1 MLTVENNET
10 LQNAL
15 DALQNWLEQQVI
27 NLNIKIPK
35 SYPLEDLLIKLIKY
49 TIHDC
54 STHTISIETGI
65 RLLYLDVC
73 FDDKL
78 KTVNQSKAMMCD
90 DFRAIAIIPI
100 LSKVFEY
107 CFLDRFSSY
116 LETSHNQFGF
126 KTGVGCNHAIYSVRN
141 IVDGLVH
148 AKSTVNV
155 CALDL
160 SKAFDKVNHH
170 ALFIKL
176 MKINI
181 PIHLLKILEKCLPI
195 VSHV

>member
-1 MLTVENNET
+1 MYL
-10 LQNAL
+10 
-15 DALQNWLEQQVI
+15 
-27 NLNIKIPK
+27 
-35 SYPLEDLLIKLIKY
+35 YP
-49 TIHDC
+49 
-54 STHTISIETGI
+54 
-65 RLLYLDVC
+65 
-73 FDDKL
+73 KL
-78 KTVNQSKAMMCD
+78 KTVDLKCD
-90 DFRAIAIIPI
+90 DFRAIAISPI

-126 KTGVGCNHAIYSVRN
+126 KKDVGCRRAIYSLRN

-148 AKSTVNV
+148 AKFSVNV

-176 MKINI
+176 MKRNI
-181 PIHLLKILEKCLPI
+181 TIHLLKILEKLRTCLPI
-195 VSHV
+195 VSHCVKWNNVLSSIFS